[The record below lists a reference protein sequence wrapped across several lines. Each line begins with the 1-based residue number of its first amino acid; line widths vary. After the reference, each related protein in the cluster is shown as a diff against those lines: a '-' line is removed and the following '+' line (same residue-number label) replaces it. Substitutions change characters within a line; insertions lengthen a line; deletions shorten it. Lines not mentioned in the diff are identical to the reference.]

1 MAGRILVGTSSWAD
15 PGFIKEWYPPKLP
28 AGQRLGWYAERFE
41 AVELNASFYAVPERD
56 TVRRW
61 VDVTPDGF
69 TFDVKLHKLLSRHS
83 AGLDSLPPNLRERA
97 RTSQRG
103 RVLLDEGLEQALIGE
118 LLDAIEPLESAGK
131 LGSLL
136 LQTTPAFKPRPRAK
150 DGGSPDSRGD
160 AEAADQPGAD
170 GEAAGRPGADGEA
183 AGRPGADGE
192 AAGRPGADGEA
203 AGRPGADGEAAD
215 RPGANRLVELEPLV
229 AAIAPRKLALE
240 LRNRHWVEGEQLAE
254 TLAWC
259 SEHDVAFVCVDAPPG
274 DHFSIMP
281 AVDAVTRDDLAY
293 VRLHG
298 RDTHGYITGKSV
310 AERFGWVYG
319 DEELEEVAGR
329 VRGLAD
335 QAAEV
340 HVLFNNNRDDDAPSA
355 ARRFRA
361 LLGQDP
367 GPPPDDGQLK
377 LA

>member
-1 MAGRILVGTSSWAD
+1 MAGRIVVGTSSWAD
-15 PGFIKEWYPPKLP
+15 PGFIKDWYPPKMP

-69 TFDVKLHKLLSRHS
+69 TFDVKLHRLLSRHS
-83 AGLDSLPPNLRERA
+83 ASLDSLPPTLRERA
-97 RTSQRG
+97 RTTPRG
-103 RVLLDEGLEQALIGE
+103 RVVLEEGIELALVEE
-118 LLDAIEPLESAGK
+118 LLDAIEPLETAGK
-131 LGSLL
+131 LGALL
-136 LQTTPAFKPRPRAK
+136 LQTTPAFKPSGERDEP
-150 DGGSPDSRGD
+150 
-160 AEAADQPGAD
+160 PG
-170 GEAAGRPGADGEA
+170 P
-183 AGRPGADGE
+183 
-192 AAGRPGADGEA
+192 
-203 AGRPGADGEAAD
+203 
-215 RPGANRLVELEPLV
+215 NRLAELEPLV
-229 AAIAPRKLALE
+229 AAVSPRKLALE
-240 LRNRHWVEGEQLAE
+240 LRNRHWVEGEQLSE

-259 SEHDVAFVCVDAPPG
+259 SEHGVAFVCVDAPPG

-298 RDTHGYITGKSV
+298 RDTHGYLTGKTV

-319 DEELEEVAGR
+319 DEELEEVADR
-329 VRGLAD
+329 AHSLAD

-367 GPPPDDGQLK
+367 GPPPDDGQLR

>member
-1 MAGRILVGTSSWAD
+1 MAGRIVVGTSSWAD
-15 PGFIKEWYPPKLP
+15 PGFIKDWYPPKMP

-69 TFDVKLHKLLSRHS
+69 TFDVKLHRLLSRHS
-83 AGLDSLPPNLRERA
+83 ASLDSLPPSLRERA
-97 RTSQRG
+97 RTTPRG
-103 RVLLDEGLEQALIGE
+103 RVVLEEGLELALVEE
-118 LLDAIEPLESAGK
+118 LLDAIEPLETAGK
-131 LGSLL
+131 LGALL
-136 LQTTPAFKPRPRAK
+136 LQTTPAFKP
-150 DGGSPDSRGD
+150 SREGD
-160 AEAADQPGAD
+160 EPPG
-170 GEAAGRPGADGEA
+170 P
-183 AGRPGADGE
+183 
-192 AAGRPGADGEA
+192 
-203 AGRPGADGEAAD
+203 
-215 RPGANRLVELEPLV
+215 NRLAELEPLV
-229 AAIAPRKLALE
+229 AAVAPRKLALE
-240 LRNRHWVEGEQLAE
+240 LRNRHWVEGGQLSE

-259 SEHDVAFVCVDAPPG
+259 SEHGVAFVCVDAPPG

-298 RDTHGYITGKSV
+298 RDTHGYLTGKTV

-319 DEELEEVAGR
+319 DQELEEVAGR
-329 VRGLAD
+329 ARSLAD

-367 GPPPDDGQLK
+367 GPPPDDGQLR

>member
-15 PGFIKEWYPPKLP
+15 PGFIKDWYPPKMP
-28 AGQRLGWYAERFE
+28 AGQRLPWYAERFE
-41 AVELNASFYAVPERD
+41 GVELNASFYAVPERD

-69 TFDVKLHKLLSRHS
+69 TFDVKLHRLLSRHS
-83 AGLDSLPPNLRERA
+83 AGLDSLPPSLRERA
-97 RTSQRG
+97 RTTQRG
-103 RVLLDEGLEQALIGE
+103 RVVLDEAIEMALVEE
-118 LLDAIEPLESAGK
+118 LLDAIEPLESAGR
-131 LGSLL
+131 LGALL
-136 LQTTPAFKPRPRAK
+136 LQTTPAFKPSRRGEEA
-150 DGGSPDSRGD
+150 DG
-160 AEAADQPGAD
+160 EPGAD
-170 GEAAGRPGADGEA
+170 
-183 AGRPGADGE
+183 
-192 AAGRPGADGEA
+192 
-203 AGRPGADGEAAD
+203 
-215 RPGANRLVELEPLV
+215 RLAELEPLV
-229 AAIAPRKLALE
+229 AAVAPRRLALE
-240 LRNRHWVEGEQLAE
+240 LRNRHWVEGEQLSE

-298 RDTHGYITGKSV
+298 RDTHGYLTGKSV

-319 DEELEEVAGR
+319 DEELEEVATR
-329 VRGLAD
+329 VQGLAE

-367 GPPPDDGQLK
+367 GPPPDDGQLR
-377 LA
+377 LS

>member
-1 MAGRILVGTSSWAD
+1 MAGRIVVGTSSWAD
-15 PGFIKEWYPPKLP
+15 PGFIKDWYPPKMP

-69 TFDVKLHKLLSRHS
+69 TFDVKLYRLLSRHS
-83 AGLDSLPPNLRERA
+83 ASLDSLPPSLRERA
-97 RTSQRG
+97 RTTPRG
-103 RVLLDEGLEQALIGE
+103 RVVLDEGLELALIEE
-118 LLDAIEPLESAGK
+118 LLDAIEPLETAGK
-131 LGSLL
+131 LGVLL
-136 LQTTPAFKPRPRAK
+136 LQTTPAFKPARRGAHDAP
-150 DGGSPDSRGD
+150 GSSPDERADMDD
-160 AEAADQPGAD
+160 APG
-170 GEAAGRPGADGEA
+170 P
-183 AGRPGADGE
+183 
-192 AAGRPGADGEA
+192 
-203 AGRPGADGEAAD
+203 
-215 RPGANRLVELEPLV
+215 NRLVELEPLV
-229 AAIAPRKLALE
+229 AAVAPRKLALE
-240 LRNRHWVEGEQLAE
+240 LRNRHWVEGEQLSE

-259 SEHDVAFVCVDAPPG
+259 SEHGVAFVCVDAPPG

-298 RDTHGYITGKSV
+298 RDTHGYLTGKTV

-329 VRGLAD
+329 ARSLAD

-367 GPPPDDGQLK
+367 GPPPDDGQLR